1 MRCCCREIETV
12 TDPLFPQNL
21 ELYEAVRMPATLGF
35 LVLVLVLCIMLI
47 IALIRSSRCT
57 LILFSVIGL
66 LCVTLCW
73 LLSSAYLVSAVGL
86 GDFCT
91 RPQEFI
97 CNQQKVPDIHYTNCG
112 TVGTN
117 SYILRLNESRDNID
131 RAKEALYSLSTLTN
145 SMYPRDNIRPKIE
158 KFDNELKNSK
168 KALGD
173 LSALLDR
180 RTVEYHYRTATK
192 SLCGPSLI
200 GLTLML
206 VAGLVMAFMLSI
218 LVCIDSHVWIYLGTK

>member
-1 MRCCCREIETV
+1 
-12 TDPLFPQNL
+12 
-21 ELYEAVRMPATLGF
+21 MPATLGF
-35 LVLVLVLCIMLI
+35 LLLILVLCIMLTI
-47 IALIRSSRCT
+47 GLIRSSRCT
-57 LILFSVIGL
+57 LILFSVVGL
-66 LCVTLCW
+66 LSVTVCW
-73 LLSSAYLVSAVGL
+73 LLSSGYLVSAISL

-112 TVGTN
+112 TLGTN

-131 RAKEALYSLSTLTN
+131 RAKDALTSLYHLTN
-145 SMYPRDNIRPKIE
+145 SMHPRENVRPKIE
-158 KFDNELKNSK
+158 RFENELKNSK
-168 KALGD
+168 KSLAE
-173 LSALLDR
+173 LSSLLDR

-206 VAGLVMAFMLSI
+206 VAGLVMALILSL
-218 LVCIDSHVWIYLGTK
+218 LVCVDSHVWIYLGDAK

>member
-1 MRCCCREIETV
+1 
-12 TDPLFPQNL
+12 
-21 ELYEAVRMPATLGF
+21 MPATLGF
-35 LVLVLVLCIMLI
+35 LLLILVLCIMLTI
-47 IALIRSSRCT
+47 GLIRSSRCT
-57 LILFSVIGL
+57 LILFSVVGL
-66 LCVTLCW
+66 LSVTICW
-73 LLSSAYLVSAVGL
+73 LLSSGYLVSAIAL

-112 TVGTN
+112 TLGTN

-131 RAKEALYSLSTLTN
+131 RAKDALTSLYHLTN
-145 SMYPRDNIRPKIE
+145 SMHPRENVRPKIE
-158 KFDNELKNSK
+158 RFENELKNSK
-168 KALGD
+168 KSLAE
-173 LSALLDR
+173 LSSLLDR

-206 VAGLVMAFMLSI
+206 VAGLVMALILSL
-218 LVCIDSHVWIYLGTK
+218 LVCVDSHVWIYLGDAK